1 MLVIGWTHA
10 IQSAILSPSS
20 ASVNAIKGAESAA
33 FFNLDVSKYFFKKCA
48 NHSKTDAEKEVI
60 AEQEIRPSLRFI
72 SDESDKIYRS
82 GDTFQLI
89 CEADFHLDWKLP
101 SILET
106 RDYVSR
112 ITFHKK
118 I

>member
-1 MLVIGWTHA
+1 MLVIGWTHT

-33 FFNLDVSKYFFKKCA
+33 FFNLYVSKYFLKKCA